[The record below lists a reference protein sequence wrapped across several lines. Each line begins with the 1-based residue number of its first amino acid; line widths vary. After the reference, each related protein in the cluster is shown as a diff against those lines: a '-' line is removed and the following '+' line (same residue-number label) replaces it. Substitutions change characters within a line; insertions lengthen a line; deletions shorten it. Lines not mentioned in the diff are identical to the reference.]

1 MSPSPRQW
9 WREKPRGSSAE
20 AVDVASRNDVFALA
34 ERQAKNGAKTVI
46 LFQLLREG
54 AMSKAL
60 DYIKAA
66 LQIAFSLVV
75 LAIILLNFRGLHLAV
90 QKFLERAASVN
101 AIKGFGI
108 EIDLDAAGVDRALS
122 AADAKRTLFHVENL
136 TGAEK
141 RRVLA
146 LIQGL
151 DGKQFVRLMYVGQ
164 LKNLCEFENPST
176 EMRDDAALDYELR
189 DKGMTKIEANPVTLE
204 SVRAELAKMVAQGKS
219 LDNGYPRSCYDMTLT
234 DDGYNVKTVLVK
246 SLSAMFDK
254 GRTAPP

>member
-1 MSPSPRQW
+1 
-9 WREKPRGSSAE
+9 
-20 AVDVASRNDVFALA
+20 
-34 ERQAKNGAKTVI
+34 
-46 LFQLLREG
+46 
-54 AMSKAL
+54 MSKAL

-90 QKFLERAASVN
+90 QKFLERAAQVSE
-101 AIKGFGI
+101 IKVFGI
-108 EIDLDAAGVDRALS
+108 EVELNAAGVDRALA
-122 AADAKRTLFHVENL
+122 AADAKRALFHVENL

-151 DGKQFVRLMYVGQ
+151 DGKEFIRLMYVGQ
-164 LKNLCEFENPST
+164 LKILCGFENPST

-189 DKGMTKIEANPVTLE
+189 DKGLTKIEVSPATLE
-204 SVRAELAKMVAQGKS
+204 SVRAELAKTVAQGKS
-219 LDNGYPRSCYDMTLT
+219 LDNGYPRTCYDMTLT

-246 SLSAMFDK
+246 SLSATFDE
-254 GRTAPP
+254 GRKPSP

>member
-1 MSPSPRQW
+1 MVEEAMPRNLLT
-9 WREKPRGSSAE
+9 S
-20 AVDVASRNDVFALA
+20 VAP
-34 ERQAKNGAKTVI
+34 K
-46 LFQLLREG
+46 LLSCFNNLEEDG
-54 AMSKAL
+54 MSKAL

-90 QKFLERAASVN
+90 QKFLERASSVS
-101 AIKGFGI
+101 AIKGFGV

-141 RRVLA
+141 RRVLD

-151 DGKQFVRLMYVGQ
+151 DGKEFVRLMYVGQ

-176 EMRDDAALDYELR
+176 EMRNDVALDYELR
-189 DKGMTKIEANPVTLE
+189 DKGLTKIEVNPATLE
-204 SVRAELAKMVAQGKS
+204 SVRAALAKMVAQGKS
-219 LDNGYPRSCYDMTLT
+219 LDNGYPRTCYDMTLS

-246 SLSAMFDK
+246 SLSATFDK
-254 GRTAPP
+254 ERKPPP